1 MANTTLKARLVV
13 RNDTAANWAAADP
26 ILLKGEFGYWTD
38 EKYLKVGDGTTH
50 WAQLEPFNPGTSIHS
65 DHAPGNAE
73 AASCKAGTIWFDDS
87 AGEIYFITALPGLP
101 NSSTRVVTHKNIGD
115 YNYMPTTLFAK
126 DAGAGQ
132 GTGYVDKSLKADR
145 LTTARTL
152 ALSGDV
158 TGSAPF
164 DGSGNATIAATLRSS
179 GVAAGTYT
187 KVTVDAKGIVTHAEE
202 ISADDVPEG
211 GTNLYFTTA
220 RVLAVLGDPDN
231 TFILDGGAA

>member
-1 MANTTLKARLVV
+1 M
-13 RNDTAANWAAADP
+13 
-26 ILLKGEFGYWTD
+26 
-38 EKYLKVGDGTTH
+38 
-50 WAQLEPFNPGTSIHS
+50 
-65 DHAPGNAE
+65 
-73 AASCKAGTIWFDDS
+73 
-87 AGEIYFITALPGLP
+87 PGLP
-101 NSSTRVVTHKNIGD
+101 NSSARVVTHKNIGD

-158 TGSAPF
+158 TGSTSF